1 MLRSIEFFPTAMLIL
16 HVSQPLKPAV
26 PPLVGRFA
34 GHGGTIGRGTDCT
47 LVLPDPDK
55 HISRA
60 QAEIRFSSGQY
71 TLLSRS
77 AVNPLVWNGRT
88 LSLNEAQVLGHGDEI
103 TIAHFVLRVEL
114 LTTDAQA
121 PAGRGLDPFD
131 DLIPKTLVAGAAA
144 RGGTPSG
151 AHVGSALGN
160 HYIPEDAFADLAK
173 FAPPPESEPVA
184 LAPSARRTDHQPIQ
198 PGRHSANTG
207 GASPPWLPDPFELER
222 GEAPRSQ
229 DPLQASAA
237 KDPLGLGEFDKPRES
252 IDDLFSLGSTNVD
265 PLAAG
270 SPLAEPALG
279 DARGLS
285 APGAMPD
292 QVPEI
297 HAAVRL
303 PTFEADPPAAQ
314 AGQQYRSWDNPE
326 EISRTHVVGG
336 HRRHALSDRSGEP
349 PVLSP
354 KALAE
359 IAELSADAHRL
370 DFEPPPKTRTTAM
383 LDDLNRQA
391 LSAAGASRP
400 DQDRGSALVQDEAQF
415 ALIKAFLLGAGLSEL
430 PRVSGAAGPRV
441 LDAATMQQIGELLRL
456 FTEGTSAL
464 LAART
469 MTKQEMHAEV
479 TVIVARNNNPMKFS
493 PDSAGALAHLL
504 TSRPMRGF
512 MDGRSAVR
520 DAFDDLNAHQIGVV
534 AGMRAAMQGLIA
546 RFDPQELEKRL
557 KQKSVLDAMLPMN
570 RKAKLW
576 ELFNELFGEL
586 AREAED
592 DFEALFGREF
602 LRAYEAQIDQ
612 IDRKEH

>member
-1 MLRSIEFFPTAMLIL
+1 MLIL
-16 HVSQPLKPAV
+16 HVSQPMKPAW
-26 PPLVGRFA
+26 PGLVGRFA

-55 HISRA
+55 HISRV
-60 QAEIRFSSGQY
+60 QAEIRFASGQY

-77 AVNPLVWNGRT
+77 SVNPLVWNGRV
-88 LSLNEAQVLGHGDEI
+88 LNLNDVQVLNSGDEI

-114 LTTDAQA
+114 
-121 PAGRGLDPFD
+121 PANVSRVPANRGVDPFE
-131 DLIPKTLVAGAAA
+131 DLIPKTLVAGA
-144 RGGTPSG
+144 GFGLQGSLPSTPNGDSS
-151 AHVGSALGN
+151 VGS

-173 FAPPPESEPVA
+173 FAPTPQSDPLPTD
-184 LAPSARRTDHQPIQ
+184 PSARHPGRQPIPTAGI
-198 PGRHSANTG
+198 PGNTG
-207 GASPPWLPDPFELER
+207 RGGPPSVPDPFGPDREPQQQQAL
-222 GEAPRSQ
+222 P
-229 DPLQASAA
+229 PLHGSTAQ
-237 KDPLGLGEFDKPRES
+237 DPLGLGELEKAQES
-252 IDDLFSLGSTNVD
+252 IDDLFGLRSANID

-270 SPLAEPALG
+270 SPLA
-279 DARGLS
+279 DSDIRDKQGLA

-303 PTFEADPPAAQ
+303 PTFKANPSAAKT
-314 AGQQYRSWDNPE
+314 GQQYRSWDNPE
-326 EISRTHVVGG
+326 EISRTHVVGH
-336 HRRHALSDRSGEP
+336 HRPRTP
-349 PVLSP
+349 PDQDDAAPLLSP
-354 KALAE
+354 QALAE

-391 LSAAGASRP
+391 LAAAGASKS
-400 DQDRGSALVQDEAQF
+400 DHDRGMPAPQDDVQF

-430 PRVSGAAGPRV
+430 PRVSGAPGPRV
-441 LDAATMQQIGELLRL
+441 LDAVTMQQIGELLRL
-456 FTEGTSAL
+456 FTEGTTAL

-469 MTKQEMHAEV
+469 LTKKEMHAEV

-504 TSRPMRGF
+504 ASRPMRGF
-512 MDGRSAVR
+512 MDGRTAVR

-570 RKAKLW
+570 RKARLW
-576 ELFNELFGEL
+576 ELFNDLFGEL

-612 IDRKEH
+612 INRKEN